1 MREAARLLLDG
12 SIGRREF
19 LSRFAGLGVA
29 GASASKL
36 AGSLALSSIPAES
49 PDDASGRTI
58 DNLTGGEVMAELL
71 LEWKIPYV
79 FGLGGSEEVAFLD
92 ALVDRIGLQYVQGLH
107 EGSVMSMADGYARAS
122 GTTPIVN
129 LHSVAGSGNAFGPM
143 VNAFKDRIPIVVTVG
158 RQGTDV
164 RGSGAFLEAENLHHF
179 PRDFTQWTWD
189 VVNAGTIPDTLR
201 RAFLLASVP
210 PGGPTFV
217 TFSKDMWAET
227 IPRAEILPR
236 SRSELDLD
244 VAPSEEAVKRAA
256 DLLVGASFPVIAVGK
271 EVNRFGGTDEIAKI
285 AELLGAPVFKEIYA
299 AHSPMSFPST
309 HPQYAG
315 MFTEDPH
322 YPETLDLYW
331 SVGGTMFSLFGTSPK
346 PLVPRSAKVLHSGLD
361 ASEIGRSYPTDV
373 AMVANPRVAAAAIA
387 SELGKRQLPRSVI
400 EQRKR
405 AVVSYHE
412 SRRRRLDAAAEKK
425 WSDTPISIE
434 RLMVEVN
441 GALEPDAIAVTELV
455 TAEFFLSAYFDI
467 DHRRSERERRRNLTT
482 CGGVLGW
489 GLPAAVGAK
498 IAKPDK
504 QVVALIGDGSFQFGV
519 QALWTAARYE
529 VPVGVVI
536 WNNGQYQANRRFLH
550 AYGKR
555 AAATG
560 KYIGC
565 SLGAPE
571 IDNVAIAKGYGV
583 DGERVDDPDK
593 LETALA
599 RCLRAVEEGRP
610 YVLDVKVE
618 RIYGGADSEWYDF
631 FSVARNEPRR
641 S

>member
-1 MREAARLLLDG
+1 M
-12 SIGRREF
+12 
-19 LSRFAGLGVA
+19 
-29 GASASKL
+29 
-36 AGSLALSSIPAES
+36 P
-49 PDDASGRTI
+49 
-58 DNLTGGEVMAELL
+58 
-71 LEWKIPYV
+71 
-79 FGLGGSEEVAFLD
+79 
-92 ALVDRIGLQYVQGLH
+92 RI
-107 EGSVMSMADGYARAS
+107 
-122 GTTPIVN
+122 
-129 LHSVAGSGNAFGPM
+129 
-143 VNAFKDRIPIVVTVG
+143 
-158 RQGTDV
+158 
-164 RGSGAFLEAENLHHF
+164 
-179 PRDFTQWTWD
+179 
-189 VVNAGTIPDTLR
+189 
-201 RAFLLASVP
+201 
-210 PGGPTFV
+210 
-217 TFSKDMWAET
+217 
-227 IPRAEILPR
+227 
-236 SRSELDLD
+236 
-244 VAPSEEAVKRAA
+244 
-256 DLLVGASFPVIAVGK
+256 LLVGASFPVIAVGK

-583 DGERVDDPDK
+583 DGERVDDPEKARDGAR
-593 LETALA
+593 ALPSRGRGGPA
-599 RCLRAVEEGRP
+599 LRPGCKGRAN
-610 YVLDVKVE
+610 L
-618 RIYGGADSEWYDF
+618 
-631 FSVARNEPRR
+631 RR
-641 S
+641 RRLRMV